1 MPIMTR
7 SRPGLATRRILP
19 AYAAVA
25 GLLAGPVP
33 VAAQAPVRL
42 AAEVPYLPFAPVAP
56 DSGQHHGAATETAP
70 ARTDD
75 LRKRDQDLEGIRAEQ
90 KKAIDTETRLRGEI
104 QTIGDD
110 RRKLNQQLIDTGTR
124 IRAAEDQVAGI
135 EERLK
140 PLDQRE
146 RTLRELLAARRA
158 VMAEVLAA
166 LQRIGRHPP
175 PALMVN
181 PQDALQSVR
190 SAMMLGAVLP
200 EMRQETELLLADLSE
215 LARTRQQIDAE
226 HDDLTRSLAALA
238 DERQR
243 LGALVEQRQKQQ
255 TDTEQALEAERQRI
269 GDLARAANS
278 LKDLITRLDQDAVRP
293 GRSTAGPEG
302 KPNGAADSAALNNPG
317 RLAPAIAF
325 ASARGLLPLPVNG
338 LRIRNSVRPTGS
350 AGPKKAS
357 RSGPVRGPKLPPRA
371 TVGWSMPG
379 PSAIMANS

>member
-33 VAAQAPVRL
+33 VAAQPPVRL

-90 KKAIDTETRLRGEI
+90 KKAIDTETRLRREI

-140 PLDQRE
+140 PLDQQE
-146 RTLRELLAARRA
+146 RTLRESLAARRA

-226 HDDLTRSLAALA
+226 HEELTRSLAALA

-269 GDLARAANS
+269 GELARAANN

-293 GRSTAGPEG
+293 GRSRQVLRESRTEPADLCRAQQSGPSRSG
-302 KPNGAADSAALNNPG
+302 DRVCVRK
-317 RLAPAIAF
+317 
-325 ASARGLLPLPVNG
+325 GLLPLPVNG
-338 LRIRNSVRPTGS
+338 SESRNSVRPTGS
-350 AGPKKAS
+350 AGPKKGS
-357 RSGPVRGPKLPPRA
+357 RSGPVRGPKSPPRA
-371 TVGWSMPG
+371 TVGWFMPG